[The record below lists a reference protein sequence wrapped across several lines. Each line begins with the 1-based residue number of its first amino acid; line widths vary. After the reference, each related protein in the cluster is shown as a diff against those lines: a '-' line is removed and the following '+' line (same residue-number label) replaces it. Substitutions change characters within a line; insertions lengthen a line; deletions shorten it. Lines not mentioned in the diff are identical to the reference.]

1 MSFFSV
7 QHTGPGNVTK
17 RLDRLAV
24 IDRSNL
30 VMQTI
35 GNILDGT
42 LQQMQKIT
50 PVRTG
55 YLRSTEKVMIGD
67 HVAQLVVTAR
77 YAWYVDQG
85 RSPRGPRRPQPF
97 WSNSIVNLSVDIIIS
112 VRQLY
117 MTVK

>member
-1 MSFFSV
+1 MSFISI
-7 QHTGPGNVTK
+7 QHTGMGNVTR

-30 VMQTI
+30 VMETI
-35 GNILDGT
+35 GGILDMT
-42 LQQMQKIT
+42 LQSMQKIT
-50 PVRTG
+50 PFRTG

-77 YAWYVDQG
+77 YAWHVDQG
-85 RSPRGPRRPQPF
+85 HSPRKPRKPSLF
-97 WSNSIVNLSVDIIIS
+97 WSNSIVNLDIDLIIA